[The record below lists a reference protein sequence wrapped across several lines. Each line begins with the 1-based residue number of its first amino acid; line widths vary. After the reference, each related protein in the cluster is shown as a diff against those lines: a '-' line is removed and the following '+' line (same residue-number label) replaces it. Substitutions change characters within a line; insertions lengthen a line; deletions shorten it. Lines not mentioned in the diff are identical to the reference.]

1 MKKRRDGSPRP
12 GGREAIL
19 KKLQSLKMAS
29 SAHAYVRGT
38 PEKFY
43 EWLASGNHGRPEGP
57 SIWICGDCH
66 VGNLG
71 PIADADGH
79 VAIHIRDF
87 DQVVIGNPTD
97 DLIRLGLS
105 LAMAARG
112 SDLSGVATAEMMEQ
126 MIEGYG
132 AALAERG
139 TARKR
144 ERKRPESVQIVMR
157 KAVDRTWKQLAK
169 ERIEDA
175 RPTIPLGKRFWKL
188 SKEEQREI
196 SNLFQTEKVR
206 RLTTCLQTRKNDAE
220 VEVLDTAYWVKGC
233 SSLGRLRFA
242 VLLGVGG
249 DYKEEG
255 GLCLMDVKEAVRG
268 AAPRSATTKMPRA
281 HAERVVEGARNLAPS
296 LGERMLAARLLE
308 RPVFVREL
316 LPQDLKI
323 DIDRLTRDEAVRAA
337 RYLASVVGKAHARQM
352 DAPERRLWRKELSR
366 NHSRKLDAPSWLW
379 SSVVDLVSSHEAAY
393 LDHCRRYAMDHPL

>member
-1 MKKRRDGSPRP
+1 MNKNRDRSPRP
-12 GGREAIL
+12 RDREAIL
-19 KKLQSLKMAS
+19 KKLQSLKMAC

-43 EWLASGNHGRPEGP
+43 EWLASGKHGRPEGP

-66 VGNLG
+66 LGNLG

-87 DQVVIGNPTD
+87 DQAVIGNPTD

-132 AALAERG
+132 AALKERDTG
-139 TARKR
+139 RNR
-144 ERKRPESVQIVMR
+144 EKKRPESVRIVMR

-175 RPTIPLGKRFWKL
+175 RPTIPLGKRFWGL

-196 SNLFQTEKVR
+196 SKLFKTEK
-206 RLTTCLQTRKNDAE
+206 LCGLLQTRKKDAE
-220 VEVLDTAYWVKGC
+220 VEVLDAAYWVKGC

-242 VLLGVGG
+242 VLLGLGG

-268 AAPRSATTKMPRA
+268 VAPRSAPTKMPRA

-296 LGERMLAARLLE
+296 LGERMLPARVLE
-308 RPVFVREL
+308 SPVFVREL

-323 DIDRLTRDEAVRAA
+323 DIDRLTRDEAMLAA

-352 DAPERRLWRKELSR
+352 DARERYRWQKELNRNRSR
-366 NHSRKLDAPSWLW
+366 NLRAPSWLW
-379 SSVVDLVSSHEAAY
+379 NSVVDLVSSHESAY
-393 LDHCRRYAMDHPL
+393 LEHCRRYAMGQAL